1 VKYRL
6 IVDRVIQE
14 WSRRAAHHGVYVTEA
29 PSIDTRTMLEALC
42 AEIDRWPLAPQ
53 DLRPSP
59 MALERASVLCA
70 EAAIE
75 IAKVDC
81 EDPRDRVVEAA
92 RTVVKCIGGPCGTSP
107 AQRSLH
113 RLLVTL
119 ALLDGRDPCTACETE
134 GGHDG
139 EERGWRL
146 CAVCG
151 GRGTLETA

>member
-1 VKYRL
+1 
-6 IVDRVIQE
+6 
-14 WSRRAAHHGVYVTEA
+14 
-29 PSIDTRTMLEALC
+29 
-42 AEIDRWPLAPQ
+42 
-53 DLRPSP
+53 

-81 EDPRDRVVEAA
+81 EDLRDRVVEAA
-92 RTVVKCIGGPCGTSP
+92 RTVVQYIGGSCGTSP

-119 ALLDGRDPCTACETE
+119 ALLDGRDPCTACETD

-146 CAVCG
+146 CTVCG
-151 GRGTLETA
+151 GRGTLEGT